1 MTPGN
6 DAAQSQMN
14 LLIRKSTKLAKVIQ
28 GKSILKM

>member
-1 MTPGN
+1 MTAGN

-28 GKSILKM
+28 GN